1 MQKKHHYI
9 PLIGS
14 LYVNYLF
21 QGIATIAIAQN
32 QDFFQAQ
39 WSASLSQVTLVISAL
54 GLGRI
59 ISLNLSGWFSD
70 RFGRRKTVLLG
81 VLSYILFF
89 IGILFTRDFR
99 WAFVAT
105 IFGGIGNAF
114 LDTSTYPIVVEAYP
128 SESDNSSLS
137 VLNKSFISIGQF
149 ILPFVTRWV
158 IQSDFYFG
166 WPFVVCALCL
176 GMNFFF
182 LSKFRYPSVQAK
194 AIIEKEEDTTNRK
207 AWSAEGAALMI
218 FSFVS
223 VSLFNIFILWIPTY
237 SETILKISKE
247 NSPLFVSVYSIG
259 SFISVFLTSYLVR
272 KKWDIP
278 NLMLVCLLLTAVSML
293 YMIVSSSMLSVI
305 IASIGVGCFS
315 AGGIWQLGLALLL
328 EFYPHHKGIV
338 TSFYSLTTSISV
350 MVTPY
355 LTGLMVEKSV
365 VYVFIYNILLAL
377 LGFLAIAVVQR
388 RYRVLKLEKN
398 K

>member
-1 MQKKHHYI
+1 M
-9 PLIGS
+9 
-14 LYVNYLF
+14 
-21 QGIATIAIAQN
+21 
-32 QDFFQAQ
+32 
-39 WSASLSQVTLVISAL
+39 
-54 GLGRI
+54 
-59 ISLNLSGWFSD
+59 
-70 RFGRRKTVLLG
+70 
-81 VLSYILFF
+81 
-89 IGILFTRDFR
+89 FTRDFR

-194 AIIEKEEDTTNRK
+194 AIIEKEEDSTNRK
-207 AWSAEGAALMI
+207 AWSAEGVALMI

-278 NLMLVCLLLTAVSML
+278 NLMLVCLLLTAASML
-293 YMIVSSSMLSVI
+293 YMIVSPSMLSVI

>member
-1 MQKKHHYI
+1 
-9 PLIGS
+9 
-14 LYVNYLF
+14 
-21 QGIATIAIAQN
+21 
-32 QDFFQAQ
+32 
-39 WSASLSQVTLVISAL
+39 
-54 GLGRI
+54 
-59 ISLNLSGWFSD
+59 
-70 RFGRRKTVLLG
+70 
-81 VLSYILFF
+81 
-89 IGILFTRDFR
+89 
-99 WAFVAT
+99 
-105 IFGGIGNAF
+105 
-114 LDTSTYPIVVEAYP
+114 
-128 SESDNSSLS
+128 
-137 VLNKSFISIGQF
+137 
-149 ILPFVTRWV
+149 
-158 IQSDFYFG
+158 
-166 WPFVVCALCL
+166 
-176 GMNFFF
+176 MNFFF

-194 AIIEKEEDTTNRK
+194 SIIEKEEDTTNRK
-207 AWSAEGAALMI
+207 AWSAEGVALMI

-272 KKWDIP
+272 EKWDIP
-278 NLMLVCLLLTAVSML
+278 NLMLVCLLLTAASML
-293 YMIVSSSMLSVI
+293 YMVVYPSMLSVI